1 MQQRTMSYT
10 RKKLDSL
17 QCHKQKYLTERMI
30 SKMLTLAVLL
40 RASQLLPKPEFL
52 QAWDQLK

>member
-17 QCHKQKYLTERMI
+17 QCHKQKYLTERMF
-30 SKMLTLAVLL
+30 SEMLTLAG
-40 RASQLLPKPEFL
+40 PKPEEI
-52 QAWDQLK
+52 QAWEEAATL